1 LQNVRASLRRPWFAG
16 LLLIAFLTVQLAA
29 AAYAC
34 AESRDPAEVMPAMAD
49 ATDAGAMVQ
58 SCSEMGMQAQQDTHQ
73 HDGLCLEH
81 CQSDSKSANHVP
93 PQIPV
98 FLPILIRT
106 VAAEPAIVL
115 DGQAV
120 LLADVAPREP
130 PPPIPILNCCF
141 RT

>member
-1 LQNVRASLRRPWFAG
+1 MRASLRRPWFAG
-16 LLLIAFLTVQLAA
+16 FLVIAFLTVQLAA

-34 AESRDPAEVMPAMAD
+34 AASRGSAEVMPTMAD

-58 SCSEMGMQAQQDTHQ
+58 SCPEMAMQAQQDVHQ

-81 CQSDSKSANHVP
+81 CQSGTKSANHVS
-93 PQIPV
+93 PQIPI
-98 FLPILIRT
+98 FLPVLIRMIT
-106 VAAEPAIVL
+106 AEPVIMA
-115 DGQAV
+115 DGQSV
-120 LLADVAPREP
+120 LLADVAPRAP